1 VYEGADLVEDLAHV
15 APGPELAALLST
27 LDYDQL
33 PPDVRVDA
41 LCAEARQGAH
51 QQARLLTAMV
61 KAAQVCP
68 LGEDFGA
75 DEISFALHWTRQ
87 AAQGQLALAQELTGR
102 LPAVHAALLAGTIDL
117 PKARV
122 ILDATRTLDD
132 GLARQVAEQILPLA
146 GGLTTGELRPRLR
159 RLVITVD
166 PDAAAKRQEQAV
178 RDRRVECYP
187 DPDGTA
193 TLLGTGLPAERAK
206 AAANRIDQLAR
217 AAKQSGDDRS
227 MHQLRADT
235 MLDLLD
241 GTHAGREI
249 DARIEVTVPLAT
261 LLELKDAPGD
271 LAGYGPL
278 VADIARHLVENPAS
292 GQIARPVRFG
302 GRGDPR
308 RDQA

>member
-1 VYEGADLVEDLAHV
+1 VYDTVSLLEDLAHL
-15 APGPELAALLST
+15 APGPELATLLST
-27 LDYDQL
+27 VDYDQL
-33 PPDVRVDA
+33 PPDARVEA
-41 LCAEARQGAH
+41 LCAEARQAAH

-102 LPAVHAALLAGTIDL
+102 LPAVQAALLAGSIDL
-117 PKARV
+117 PRARV
-122 ILDATRTLDD
+122 IADATRTLDD